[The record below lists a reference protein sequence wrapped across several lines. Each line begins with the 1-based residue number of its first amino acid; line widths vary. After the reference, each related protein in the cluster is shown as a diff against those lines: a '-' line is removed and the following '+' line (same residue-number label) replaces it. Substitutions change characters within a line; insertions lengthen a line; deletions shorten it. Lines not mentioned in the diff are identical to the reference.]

1 MTTEATVVANTSET
15 ESMIED
21 LAGYLAS
28 GNEAVNDEYA
38 GRVFKDLTATHIKR
52 LHGSA
57 ASTVLRSVGKGAE
70 EKVVSCIIGSTK
82 KMLPHDYYVTPGTT
96 SSWNTGTGEPVEIS
110 RFPVE
115 LKSALVNTSVVF
127 AISAVLDGDGAV
139 DKKSKLLGAAKDRV
153 ACHVYST
160 KSKKY
165 IFMGLLRV
173 VKVVTFEV
181 PVENNGKVAHCMY
194 LFER

>member
-1 MTTEATVVANTSET
+1 MTTEATVVANTTET

-21 LAGYLAS
+21 LAGYLAN
-28 GNEAVNDEYA
+28 GNEAVNDEYG
-38 GRVFKDLTATHIKR
+38 GRVFKDLTATQVKR

-57 ASTVLRSVGKGAE
+57 ASTVFRLVGKAPE

-82 KMLPHDYYVTPGTT
+82 KMLAYDFYVTPGTT
-96 SSWNTGTGEPVEIS
+96 SSWNTGAGEPIEIS

-115 LKSALVNTSVVF
+115 LKSALVNTSVVYVM
-127 AISAVLDGDGAV
+127 SAVLDANGAV
-139 DKKSKLLGAAKDRV
+139 DKKSKLLGGTKDRV
-153 ACHVYST
+153 ACHVYSV

-165 IFMGLLRV
+165 IFIGLLRV
-173 VKVVTFEV
+173 VKVVNFEV
-181 PVENNGKVAHCMY
+181 AVENNGKVTHCLY